1 MNNRPHA
8 HVSTHAVACVG
19 KYDIVA
25 TRRTVLS
32 RLGVGWIMRSA
43 SLFAVAVGFVAVLL
57 VAMPPS
63 AYASITLV
71 LDPAS
76 GCPGTMVRVF
86 LPEDGTILVDG
97 GPLKLL
103 SEPEGLIADYQC
115 ASIAS
120 YQGGNGG
127 LGTASYQATN
137 DQQVAICNFRV
148 SESASCGTYIVLLG
162 YEEKPFGEAGF
173 ELLCACAVGGCVQ
186 PVNSFALLSPWLAIL
201 GLVGCIGTIVVVAK
215 RRRA

>member
-1 MNNRPHA
+1 
-8 HVSTHAVACVG
+8 
-19 KYDIVA
+19 
-25 TRRTVLS
+25 
-32 RLGVGWIMRSA
+32 MRSA

-57 VAMPPS
+57 VAMPAS

-76 GCPGTMVRVF
+76 GCPGTAVRVF
-86 LPEDGTILVDG
+86 LPEDGTVLVDG
-97 GPLKLL
+97 GFLKLS
-103 SEPEGLIADYQC
+103 SEPEGLIDGYQC

-127 LGTASYQATN
+127 LGIAGYQATN

-148 SESASCGTYIVLLG
+148 SESASCGATYSVTLEYDEAG
-162 YEEKPFGEAGF
+162 PVGEADF
-173 ELLCACAVGGCVQ
+173 EVLCPCPVVGGCVQ
-186 PVNSFALLSPWLAIL
+186 PVNTFALISPWLAVI

-215 RRRA
+215 KRRS